1 MKCYKGFDKNLQCR
15 DFQYEIGK
23 SYTEIFAEI
32 CLRGFHACEFP
43 LNVFKYYQPSSSR
56 FCEVE
61 LSANHQKAGDTKRVG
76 RHIEIKKEIG
86 ILELVNESIEYIKN
100 NMSFDDSYIISTE
113 HPDVSINTFCHST
126 SVNSGDKGTAINTGF
141 MSMTTNT
148 GERSAATNTGSMSAA
163 ISKGKMSVA
172 INTGGYSVATNQGY
186 MSAAINTGDGSA
198 AANTGDMST
207 STNTG
212 SRSAATNMGYK
223 SISANTGNRSIAIN
237 AGNCSVAANTG
248 EKSLTKNTGNYS
260 AAINLGDTSVA
271 SVEGKESVA
280 IAIGYKG
287 KAKGGLGCFLVLAD
301 WRLGADRLYHIADVK
316 SVKVDGVNIK
326 ADTFYTLENNEFVE
340 VEE

>member
-15 DFQYEIGK
+15 GFQYEIGK
-23 SYTEIFAEI
+23 DYTEEKASI
-32 CLRGFHACEFP
+32 CSQGFHACEFP
-43 LNVFKYYQPSSSR
+43 LNIFKYYPPSTSR

-61 LSANHQKAGDTKRVG
+61 LDVNDQRSDDTKRVG
-76 RHIEIKKEIG
+76 RHIKIKEEIG
-86 ILELVNESIEYIKN
+86 IFGLIEESIDYIKN
-100 NMSFDDSYIISTE
+100 HLCLDDNNSINQAYRG
-113 HPDVSINTFCHST
+113 VSIKTDHYST
-126 SVNSGDKGTAINTGF
+126 SINVADRGA
-141 MSMTTNT
+141 TTNT
-148 GERSAATNTGSMSAA
+148 GCMSIAKNIGDRSAATNTGNMSVVT
-163 ISKGKMSVA
+163 SSGKMSVA

-198 AANTGDMST
+198 TANTGDMST

-212 SRSAATNMGYK
+212 SVSAATNMGYK

-260 AAINLGDTSVA
+260 AAINLGNTSVA

-316 SVKVDGVNIK
+316 SVQVDGVNIK

>member
-15 DFQYEIGK
+15 GFQYEIGK
-23 SYTEIFAEI
+23 DYTEEKASI
-32 CLRGFHACEFP
+32 CSQGFHACEFP
-43 LNVFKYYQPSSSR
+43 LNIFKYYPPSTSR

-61 LSANHQKAGDTKRVG
+61 LDVNDQRSDDTKRVG
-76 RHIEIKKEIG
+76 RHIKIKEEIG
-86 ILELVNESIEYIKN
+86 IFGLIEESIDYIKN
-100 NMSFDDSYIISTE
+100 HLCLDDNNSINQAYRG
-113 HPDVSINTFCHST
+113 VSIKTDHYST
-126 SVNSGDKGTAINTGF
+126 SINVADRGAT
-141 MSMTTNT
+141 
-148 GERSAATNTGSMSAA
+148 TNTGSMSAA

-212 SRSAATNMGYK
+212 SVSAATNMGYK

-248 EKSLTKNTGNYS
+248 VKSLTKNTGNYS

-316 SVKVDGVNIK
+316 SVQVDGVNIK